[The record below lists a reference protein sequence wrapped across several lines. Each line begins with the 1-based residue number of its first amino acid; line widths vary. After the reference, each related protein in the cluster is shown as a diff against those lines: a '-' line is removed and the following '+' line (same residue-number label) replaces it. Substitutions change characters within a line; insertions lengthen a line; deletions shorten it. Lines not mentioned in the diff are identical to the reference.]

1 MAAIF
6 AVNCLKKLF
15 SVNHKIIS
23 HVVIRV
29 LLVNWLIFNRV
40 LHIVHIV
47 RGDNLGKM
55 TEVTAARPYSTMTV
69 VLAN

>member
-40 LHIVHIV
+40 LLQTHNNTLFAEITWV
-47 RGDNLGKM
+47 K
-55 TEVTAARPYSTMTV
+55 
-69 VLAN
+69 